1 MKLKR
6 TREPGLMAAIDAVG
20 GTLTNLSSKLDITVQ
35 SVANWRRV
43 PPLRVIQVERAT
55 GVPRTV
61 LRPDIY
67 PADDRATA

>member
-1 MKLKR
+1 MKLKHP
-6 TREPGLMAAIDAVG
+6 REPGLMAAINAV
-20 GTLTNLSSKLDITVQ
+20 GTLTELSSKLDITVQ

-55 GVPRTV
+55 GVHRTV